1 MAPAID
7 GQWILRMKK
16 KSIQHIS
23 GVSLQKEKKT
33 NKPRSIPGLSLYHE
47 DEGLI

>member
-1 MAPAID
+1 MAPAFD
-7 GQWILRMKK
+7 QQWILRMKK

-23 GVSLQKEKKT
+23 GVSLQKKK
-33 NKPRSIPGLSLYHE
+33 KKIPKSKPGLSLYHE